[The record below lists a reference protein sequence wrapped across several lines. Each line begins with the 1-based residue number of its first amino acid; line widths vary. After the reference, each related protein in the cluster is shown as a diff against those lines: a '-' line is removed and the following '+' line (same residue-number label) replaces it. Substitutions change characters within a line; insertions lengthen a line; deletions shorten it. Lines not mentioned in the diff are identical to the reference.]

1 MTGVFESPR
10 LRARPWGME
19 DAEALFEMYR
29 DPQVTEF
36 LPDLAVTTLEEQE
49 ERTAR
54 LLERVRIYK
63 GGLGAWAKEEKESSR
78 VVGMIMLKNLLITR
92 DRLSDQVEVGWHL
105 ARSRWGRG
113 YATEMGAAA
122 MDHGFRTLGLT
133 QIHAVVR
140 PQNARSIRVI
150 ERLGMR
156 DLGPTTAYYSGES
169 LLLYRKNEE
178 SIG

>member
-1 MTGVFESPR
+1 
-10 LRARPWGME
+10 
-19 DAEALFEMYR
+19 
-29 DPQVTEF
+29 
-36 LPDLAVTTLEEQE
+36 
-49 ERTAR
+49 
-54 LLERVRIYK
+54 
-63 GGLGAWAKEEKESSR
+63 
-78 VVGMIMLKNLLITR
+78 
-92 DRLSDQVEVGWHL
+92 
-105 ARSRWGRG
+105 
-113 YATEMGAAA
+113 

-169 LLLYRKNEE
+169 LLLYRKKEE